1 MTTLAMT
8 KWCETPC
15 FYPLPY
21 PVTYSGCCHL
31 LFHLTRSPLSC
42 QPSRHPLPQ
51 HHEIP
56 GSHQRGAA
64 GSFACWDPEW
74 YPSSWNKCI
83 LQAAALLLLAD
94 TCRGSPLYLWL
105 VFSSL
110 PVKAAS
116 LRRCIISKG
125 GASASS
131 ARLCQQAF

>member
-1 MTTLAMT
+1 MRSLDPTGEVLLAV
-8 KWCETPC
+8 
-15 FYPLPY
+15 LP
-21 PVTYSGCCHL
+21 VGIL
-31 LFHLTRSPLSC
+31 NGI
-42 QPSRHPLPQ
+42 
-51 HHEIP
+51 HHH
-56 GSHQRGAA
+56 GTS
-64 GSFACWDPEW
+64 
-74 YPSSWNKCI
+74 
-83 LQAAALLLLAD
+83 ALLLLAD